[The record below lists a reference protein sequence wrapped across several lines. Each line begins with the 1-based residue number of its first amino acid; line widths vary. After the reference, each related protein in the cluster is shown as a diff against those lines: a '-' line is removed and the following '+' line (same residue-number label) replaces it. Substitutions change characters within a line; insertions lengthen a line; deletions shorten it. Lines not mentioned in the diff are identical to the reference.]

1 MIQIPYNFPAK
12 NRNIDEKCQIC
23 GERETMKH
31 IYICKWDNEN
41 NNIEYEE
48 IFGNH
53 MKKMK
58 KVFTQFKVKYENRE
72 NRRNLPRDPI
82 CDPLVLTNEI
92 SNGNKSNLI

>member
-1 MIQIPYNFPAK
+1 
-12 NRNIDEKCQIC
+12 
-23 GERETMKH
+23 
-31 IYICKWDNEN
+31 
-41 NNIEYEE
+41 
-48 IFGNH
+48 
-53 MKKMK
+53 MK